1 MEFKRFLHSLQFK
14 VIGSLAVM
22 FTLVLGT
29 ISFINLRDMSQSS
42 HEEMQTTANLLA
54 DAVYNGILQ
63 PMSVGDSQTINQ
75 QMEAFRKNLSGGE
88 VLIFG
93 FDKMVSYASLPQRLH
108 QNLDGI
114 LASADAKQA
123 LQQLVSHSQAPTR
136 AFDETVDGK
145 PVLTLFRPMH
155 NEPGCYHCHGQSRK
169 TLGGVLVRRDIA
181 KTQAQQNAIRLRNTV
196 IGLTGSLLAI
206 FLIYLLISMQVI
218 RPVRRLVDLAATL
231 SQGDLTHT
239 LNIGQKDELGDL
251 ARSMDQVSSNLNQVI
266 GLVGEKSRGLA
277 QGASAQ
283 AAGVEETAS
292 SMEEMASMIHQND
305 NHAQE
310 AKSLMDQTNDLL
322 QRAREAMRQLSG
334 SMSETSTASD
344 SVGKI
349 IKTIQEVAFQTNLL
363 ALNAAVEAAR
373 AGEAGAG
380 FAVVAEEVRNLA
392 QRTAQ
397 AAQDTD
403 RLINDIVLKIK
414 QGGQLLENTDAQYR
428 EVATHLGKVGGL
440 VVEIAQASH
449 EQAQGIEQVNK
460 AMANVDQVTQSH
472 AAVAEELAAEMSRF
486 TTDQGQEAQAASA
499 ARHPQPRRSLPAPE
513 GREDF

>member
-1 MEFKRFLHSLQFK
+1 MNGKHFLHSLQFK

-29 ISFINLRDMSQSS
+29 ISFINLRDMNQSS
-42 HEEMQTTANLLA
+42 HEEMQATANQLA

-63 PMSVGDSQTINQ
+63 PMSIGDSQTINQ
-75 QMEAFRKNLSGGE
+75 QMEAFRKNLVGGE

-93 FDKMVSYASLPQRLH
+93 FDKKITYASQPQRL
-108 QNLDGI
+108 QQDLDNI
-114 LASADAKQA
+114 LSASEAKQA
-123 LQQLVSHSQAPTR
+123 LDLLVRQSQTPTQ
-136 AFDETVDGK
+136 AFDEMVEGK

-155 NEPGCYHCHGQSRK
+155 NEPACHHCHGQSRK

-181 KTQAQQNAIRLRNTV
+181 KTQSQQQAIRLRSAA
-196 IGLTGSLLAI
+196 IGLSGSLLAI
-206 FLIYLLISMQVI
+206 FLIYLLISIQVI
-218 RPVRRLVDLAATL
+218 RPVRRLVSLASRL
-231 SQGDLTHT
+231 SEGDLTQT
-239 LNIGQKDELGDL
+239 LNISQKDELGEL
-251 ARSMDQVSSNLNQVI
+251 ARSMDQVSGNLNQVI
-266 GLVGEKSRGLA
+266 GLVGAKSQDLA

-283 AAGVEETAS
+283 AAGVEQTAA

-305 NHAQE
+305 NHAQQ
-310 AKSLMDQTNDLL
+310 AKALMDQTNGLL

-334 SMSETSTASD
+334 SMAETSAASD

-403 RLINDIVLKIK
+403 RMINDIVLKIK
-414 QGGQLLENTDAQYR
+414 QGGQLVENTDTHYR
-428 EVATHLGKVGGL
+428 EVAVHLGKVSGL

-449 EQAQGIEQVNK
+449 EQAQGIAQVNK
-460 AMANVDQVTQSH
+460 AMVNIDQVTQNH
-472 AAVAEELAAEMSRF
+472 AAVAEELAAEMARF
-486 TTDQGQEAQAASA
+486 HTDQGQAGPAAPGPRT
-499 ARHPQPRRSLPAPE
+499 ARCLPAPQ
-513 GREDF
+513 GQQG